1 MAYMYAGLARRYLY
15 GIFRGLN
22 SRVSSERGFTL
33 IELLIVVVVLGVLA
47 AVVVFALGGI
57 NGQAAVAACQSDAKT
72 VQMAV
77 GAYEAQMGG
86 DPPASLDVLTQ
97 GPNPYIQSLPSN
109 SSYAISLANG
119 VVMVAAPASATP
131 MDANSAGACS
141 GAGQGGATSTSSTTS
156 TIPTSTTTT
165 STIPT
170 STTTTTT
177 TTTIPPSN
185 GVTAVGA
192 YSTSGKK
199 GSDVLTVSNTSEI
212 TELIVTIDVTSAP
225 GETLSTPTEK
235 FTYKS
240 SIFSDSKA
248 SSGGELQYSYSL
260 DSNKPTTDVIA
271 ANSQGA
277 LTATFTSSNLSAHS
291 SAADTW
297 SVDSVSNGVEVTLNG
312 TF

>member
-1 MAYMYAGLARRYLY
+1 
-15 GIFRGLN
+15 
-22 SRVSSERGFTL
+22 
-33 IELLIVVVVLGVLA
+33 
-47 AVVVFALGGI
+47 VVFALGGI

-72 VQMAV
+72 VQLAV
-77 GAYEAQMGG
+77 GAYEAQSGG

-165 STIPT
+165 
-170 STTTTTT
+170 TT

-199 GSDVLTVSNTSEI
+199 GSDVLTVSNTSDI

-277 LTATFTSSNLSAHS
+277 LTATFTSSNLAAHS